1 MPKTIKARY
10 SKGKIEPLEK
20 VDIVEG
26 KELLITL
33 VEVPSESKEDGL
45 KKSAGGW
52 KGTIDADKL
61 IEDIYES
68 RLISS
73 REKPEL

>member
-10 SKGKIEPLEK
+10 SQGKIELLEK
-20 VDIVEG
+20 VDIAEG
-26 KELLITL
+26 KELFVTL
-33 VEVPSESKEDGL
+33 VEVPAESKEDGL

-61 IEDIYES
+61 IEDIYNS
-68 RLISS
+68 RLIST